1 MYDPKHPDLDKIAE
15 ARTIN
20 LKNNISLGNQRN
32 EEQAEAIEQGLSS
45 CIAFVASEAIHHPR
59 CYQKLHKYVFV
70 VALVYFFD
78 IQ

>member
-32 EEQAEAIEQGLSS
+32 EE
-45 CIAFVASEAIHHPR
+45 
-59 CYQKLHKYVFV
+59 
-70 VALVYFFD
+70 
-78 IQ
+78 